1 MLVGSHLVHFLL
13 IKLVPVP
20 GGESSIS
27 AHNLTCTDAVGLHV
41 IAQLEMI
48 QGLHT

>member
-13 IKLVPVP
+13 RKLIKLVPIP

-41 IAQLEMI
+41 IAQ
-48 QGLHT
+48 